1 MILILLFSRT
11 TSYRLH
17 WVLNTLEEE
26 CHSECIKEQDSK
38 ENGTSRIGYKTTFKD
53 SYFSYFCTLE
63 TPKFRILSG
72 VDTGKIPEGQLQFFF
87 HECTRSVFYSTGQDA
102 QNDDDDTG
110 EESREK
116 KQSKRKKMINQK
128 KRKKK
133 RKINMTFLNA
143 SCSEPRALKI
153 IRE

>member
-63 TPKFRILSG
+63 IPKFRILSG

-87 HECTRSVFYSTGQDA
+87 HECTRSVFYSTGQDT

-133 RKINMTFLNA
+133 HKINMTFLNA
-143 SCSEPRALKI
+143 SCSEPKALKI

>member
-1 MILILLFSRT
+1 MILILLFPRT

-38 ENGTSRIGYKTTFKD
+38 GNGTSRIGYKTTFKD

-63 TPKFRILSG
+63 IPKFRILSG
-72 VDTGKIPEGQLQFFF
+72 FGTGKIPEDQLQFF

-133 RKINMTFLNA
+133 PKINTTLLNA

>member
-38 ENGTSRIGYKTTFKD
+38 GNGTSRIGYKTTFKD

-63 TPKFRILSG
+63 IPKFRILSG
-72 VDTGKIPEGQLQFFF
+72 VGPGKSPDDQLQFSFTSVQDQYF
-87 HECTRSVFYSTGQDA
+87 TQQDKMHRMMTMTQAKNQERRSKARG
-102 QNDDDDTG
+102 
-110 EESREK
+110 
-116 KQSKRKKMINQK
+116 RK
-128 KRKKK
+128 
-133 RKINMTFLNA
+133 
-143 SCSEPRALKI
+143 
-153 IRE
+153 

>member
-1 MILILLFSRT
+1 M
-11 TSYRLH
+11 
-17 WVLNTLEEE
+17 LNTLEEE

-38 ENGTSRIGYKTTFKD
+38 GNGSPGIGYKTTFKD

-63 TPKFRILSG
+63 IPKFTILSG
-72 VDTGKIPEGQLQFFF
+72 VCTGKIPEDQLQFFF
-87 HECTRSVFYSTGQDA
+87 HECTRSVFYSTGQDT

-116 KQSKRKKMINQK
+116 EESKRKKMNNQ
-128 KRKKK
+128 KRKKNP
-133 RKINMTFLNA
+133 KINTTLLNA
-143 SCSEPRALKI
+143 SCSEPRALNI

>member
-72 VDTGKIPEGQLQFFF
+72 VGTGKIPEDQLQFSFMSVQDQYF
-87 HECTRSVFYSTGQDA
+87 TQQDKTHRMMTMRQAKNQERRSKARG
-102 QNDDDDTG
+102 
-110 EESREK
+110 
-116 KQSKRKKMINQK
+116 RK
-128 KRKKK
+128 
-133 RKINMTFLNA
+133 
-143 SCSEPRALKI
+143 
-153 IRE
+153 

>member
-38 ENGTSRIGYKTTFKD
+38 GNGTSRIGYKTTFKD

-72 VDTGKIPEGQLQFFF
+72 VGTGKIPEDQLQFFF
-87 HECTRSVFYSTGQDA
+87 HECTRSVFYSTGQDT
-102 QNDDDDTG
+102 QNDDDETG
-110 EESREK
+110 KESREK

-128 KRKKK
+128 KRKNP
-133 RKINMTFLNA
+133 KINTTLWNA

>member
-1 MILILLFSRT
+1 M
-11 TSYRLH
+11 
-17 WVLNTLEEE
+17 LNTLEEE

-72 VDTGKIPEGQLQFFF
+72 VDTGKIPEGQLQFF
-87 HECTRSVFYSTGQDA
+87 HECTRSVFYSTRQDT

-116 KQSKRKKMINQK
+116 KQHKRKKMINQK

-133 RKINMTFLNA
+133 PKINMTFLNA

>member
-38 ENGTSRIGYKTTFKD
+38 GNGTSRIGYKTTFKD
-53 SYFSYFCTLE
+53 AYFSYFCTLE
-63 TPKFRILSG
+63 IPKFRILSG
-72 VDTGKIPEGQLQFFF
+72 VDTGKIPEGQLQFF
-87 HECTRSVFYSTGQDA
+87 HECTRSVFYSTRQDT

-110 EESREK
+110 EESRGEA
-116 KQSKRKKMINQK
+116 KQEEEND
-128 KRKKK
+128 
-133 RKINMTFLNA
+133 
-143 SCSEPRALKI
+143 
-153 IRE
+153 

>member
-1 MILILLFSRT
+1 MILILLFSWT

-26 CHSECIKEQDSK
+26 CHSESIKEQDSK
-38 ENGTSRIGYKTTFKD
+38 ENGTARIGYKTTFKD

-72 VDTGKIPEGQLQFFF
+72 VGTGKIPEGQLQFFF
-87 HECTRSVFYSTGQDA
+87 HECTRSVFYSTRQDT

-116 KQSKRKKMINQK
+116 KQHKRKKMINQK
-128 KRKKK
+128 RKKNP
-133 RKINMTFLNA
+133 KINITFLNA

>member
-1 MILILLFSRT
+1 M
-11 TSYRLH
+11 
-17 WVLNTLEEE
+17 LNTLEEE

-38 ENGTSRIGYKTTFKD
+38 GNATSRIGYKKTFKD

-63 TPKFRILSG
+63 IPKFRILSG
-72 VDTGKIPEGQLQFFF
+72 VGTGKIAEDQSQFFF
-87 HECTRSVFYSTGQDA
+87 HECIRLVLYSTGQDT
-102 QNDDDDTG
+102 QNDDYDTG

-128 KRKKK
+128 WKKNP
-133 RKINMTFLNA
+133 KINTTLLNA
-143 SCSEPRALKI
+143 SCSEPRVLYI